1 METIFTDFLNKL
13 EMKAFKLLLIIVAI
27 VSIESCKCT
36 GGPQLMPNVS
46 GKAGEVVIVIG
57 KGDWETDAGAALR
70 VVLAAD
76 EPHLP
81 QKEPMFTLVNI
92 PESAFSRIFQTHR
105 NIIIINILPNQ
116 EEAKI
121 IFQENVWA
129 APQIVA
135 TISASSGSEIAKVVL
150 QQQDRLSGAILMAE
164 RNRNIQNAKR
174 YEEKELRAVV
184 SSEFGGSPYFPKGY
198 SIKKKTDNFI
208 WISYETTYTNQ
219 GVFVYRFPYK
229 DSTDFY
235 PENLVARRN
244 EVLFRNVP
252 GQIEKSYMTTNLLEE
267 PSLRWVRYNK
277 RDFAELKGQWEVQ
290 NDFMGG
296 PFISHFFMDKENR
309 NVIALEAFVYAPRYD
324 KRNYLRQVESLI
336 YSFEQF

>member
-1 METIFTDFLNKL
+1 
-13 EMKAFKLLLIIVAI
+13 MKAFKLLFIIAAV
-27 VSIESCKCT
+27 VSIQSCKCT

-46 GKAGEVVIVIG
+46 GKANEVVIVIG
-57 KGDWETDAGAALR
+57 KGDWETEAGAALR
-70 VVLAAD
+70 AALAAD
-76 EPHLP
+76 EPFLP

-105 NIIIINILPNQ
+105 NIIVVSILPNQ
-116 EEAKI
+116 EEPKI

-135 TISASSGSEIAKVVL
+135 TISASKASDVAKIVQ

-174 YEEKELRAVV
+174 YEESSLRAVIT
-184 SSEFGGSPYFPKGY
+184 SEFGGSPYFPKGY
-198 SIKKKTDNFI
+198 SIKKKTEDFI

-235 PENLVARRN
+235 LENLIARRN

-252 GQIEKSYMTTNLLEE
+252 GQIEKSYMTTNLEIE

-277 RDFAELKGQWEVQ
+277 RDFAELRGLWEVQ

-309 NVIALEAFVYAPRYD
+309 NVIAIEAFVYAPRYD

>member
-1 METIFTDFLNKL
+1 
-13 EMKAFKLLLIIVAI
+13 MKAFKLLLILVSI
-27 VSIESCKCT
+27 VSIQSCKCT

-57 KGDWETDAGAALR
+57 KGAWETEVGAALR
-70 VVLAAD
+70 TALASD
-76 EPHLP
+76 EPFLP

-105 NIIIINILPNQ
+105 NVVIIKILPNL
-116 EEAKI
+116 EEPKI
-121 IFQENVWA
+121 VFQENVWA
-129 APQIVA
+129 APQIVV
-135 TISASSGSEIAKVVL
+135 TISASTESEIAKLVL
-150 QQQDRLSGAILMAE
+150 QQQDRLAGAILMAE

-174 YEEKELRAVV
+174 YEERALRAVV
-184 SSEFGGSPYFPKGY
+184 TSEFGGSPYFPKGY

-219 GVFVYRFPYK
+219 GVFIYRFPYK

-235 PENLVARRN
+235 PENLIARRN
-244 EVLFRNVP
+244 EVLFKNVP
-252 GQIEKSYMTTNLLEE
+252 GQIEKSYMTTNINQE
-267 PSLRWVRYNK
+267 PSLRWIHYNK
-277 RDFAELKGQWEVQ
+277 RDFAELRGLWEVQ

-296 PFISHFFMDKENR
+296 PFISHFFMDQDKQNI
-309 NVIALEAFVYAPRYD
+309 IALEAFVYAPRYD

>member
-1 METIFTDFLNKL
+1 
-13 EMKAFKLLLIIVAI
+13 MKAFKLLLIIVAI

>member
-1 METIFTDFLNKL
+1 
-13 EMKAFKLLLIIVAI
+13 MKAFKLLLIIIAV
-27 VSIESCKCT
+27 VSIQSCKCT

-57 KGDWETDAGAALR
+57 KGDWETEAGAALR
-70 VVLAAD
+70 AALAID
-76 EPHLP
+76 EPFLP
-81 QKEPMFTLVNI
+81 QREPMFTLVNV

-105 NIIIINILPNQ
+105 NIIMINILPNL
-116 EEAKI
+116 EEPKI
-121 IFQENVWA
+121 VFQENVWA
-129 APQIVA
+129 APQIVV
-135 TISASSGSEIAKVVL
+135 TISASKGSEIAKIVQ

-174 YEEKELRAVV
+174 YEERELRAVV

-219 GVFVYRFPYK
+219 GVFIYRFPYT
-229 DSTDFY
+229 DSTDFSQ
-235 PENLVARRN
+235 EKLVARRN
-244 EVLFRNVP
+244 DVLYRNVP
-252 GQIEKSYMTTNLLEE
+252 GQIEKSYMTTNPHEE
-267 PSLRWVRYNK
+267 PSLRWIRYNK
-277 RDFAELKGQWEVQ
+277 RDFAELRGLWEVQ

-296 PFISHFFMDKENR
+296 PFISHFFLDKDGLNI
-309 NVIALEAFVYAPRYD
+309 IALEAFVYAPRYD

>member
-1 METIFTDFLNKL
+1 
-13 EMKAFKLLLIIVAI
+13 MKAFKLLLILVTI
-27 VSIESCKCT
+27 VSIQSCKCT

-46 GKAGEVVIVIG
+46 GKAGEVVVVIG
-57 KGDWETDAGAALR
+57 KGAWETEAGAALR
-70 VVLAAD
+70 ATLATD
-76 EPHLP
+76 EPFLP

-105 NIIIINILPNQ
+105 NIIIINLLPDI
-116 EEAKI
+116 EEPKI
-121 IFQENVWA
+121 VFQENVWA
-129 APQIVA
+129 APQIVV
-135 TISASSGSEIAKVVL
+135 TISASKESEIAKIVL

-174 YEEKELRAVV
+174 YEERELRAVV
-184 SSEFGGSPYFPKGY
+184 TSEFGGSPYFPKGY
-198 SIKKKTDNFI
+198 SIKKKTANFI

-219 GVFVYRFPYK
+219 GVFIYRFPYT

-244 EVLFRNVP
+244 EVLFSNVP
-252 GQIEKSYMTTNLLEE
+252 GQIEKSYMTTNIDLE
-267 PSLRWVRYNK
+267 PSLRWIRYNK
-277 RDFAELKGQWEVQ
+277 RDFAELRGLWEVQ

-296 PFISHFFMDKENR
+296 PFISHFFMDKDKR
-309 NVIALEAFVYAPRYD
+309 NIIALEAFVYAPRYD

>member
-1 METIFTDFLNKL
+1 
-13 EMKAFKLLLIIVAI
+13 
-27 VSIESCKCT
+27 
-36 GGPQLMPNVS
+36 MPNVS

-57 KGDWETDAGAALR
+57 KGDWEAEAGAALR
-70 VVLAAD
+70 VALASD

-81 QKEPMFTLVNI
+81 QKEPMFNLVNI
-92 PESAFSRIFQTHR
+92 PESAFTRIFQTHR
-105 NIIIINILPNQ
+105 NVIMVNILPDL
-116 EEAKI
+116 EEPKI
-121 IFQENVWA
+121 VFQENVWA

-135 TISASSGSEIAKVVL
+135 TISASKGSEVAKIVN
-150 QQQDRLSGAILMAE
+150 QQKDRLAGAILMAE

-174 YEEKELRAVV
+174 YEDRELRAIVT
-184 SSEFGGSPYFPKGY
+184 SEFGGSPYFPKGY
-198 SIKKKTDNFI
+198 SVKKRTENFI

-219 GVFVYRFPYK
+219 GVFIYRFPYT

-252 GQIEKSYMTTNLLEE
+252 GQIEKSYMTTNLLDE
-267 PSLRWVRYNK
+267 PTLKWIRYNK
-277 RDFAELKGQWEVQ
+277 RDFAQLKGQWEVQ

-296 PFISHFFMDKENR
+296 PFISHFFMDKDKR
-309 NVIALEAFVYAPRYD
+309 NIIALEAFVYAPRYN

-336 YSFEQF
+336 YSFDQF